1 MIPASP
7 EEQRRLYD
15 LQQVDS
21 AIRKL
26 QVRRASLP
34 EQQALDENTETLQA
48 ITKEFADAR
57 ERLDTLTRSQSR
69 LEQEIATLDSR
80 RKSEEGRMY
89 SGLITSEK
97 ESEALRNELHSI
109 KGRKRD
115 LEDQLIEVMEELEG
129 LESLTKTLQERHTE
143 LTAKVAELTEARDHA
158 ASDID
163 AEIVQREQERAGVAA
178 EVPEEIREYYDTLR
192 EKKQGVGVAV
202 LEGKG
207 CSGCRLELTA
217 IELEELKADT
227 AKGLANC
234 PQCGR
239 ILVRAS

>member
-7 EEQRRLYD
+7 AEQRRLYD
-15 LQQVDS
+15 LQQADT

-26 QVRRASLP
+26 EVRRASLP
-34 EQQALDENTETLQA
+34 EQQALDENAETLRA
-48 ITKEFADAR
+48 ITEEFAGAR
-57 ERLDTLTRSQSR
+57 ERLDELNRQQSR

-143 LTAKVAELTEARDHA
+143 LTAKVAEMTEARDHA
-158 ASDID
+158 AGDID
-163 AEIVQREQERAGVAA
+163 AEIAQRLRDRETLAA
-178 EVPEEIREYYDTLR
+178 EVPAEMREYYEVVR
-192 EKKQGVGVAV
+192 EKKQGLGVAQ
-202 LEGKG
+202 LEGRG

-239 ILVRAS
+239 ILVNAS